1 MNESI
6 VKEIDM
12 EVSEKIKEFI
22 IDNFLFGESNHFDEN
37 TNFFEKGILDSTG
50 IIELVSFIEQTYNIS
65 VDDEELV
72 TENFSNLNRITNYIH
87 SKVHS
92 KVT

>member
-1 MNESI
+1 MGISDI
-6 VKEIDM
+6 
-12 EVSEKIKEFI
+12 IKEFI

-37 TNFFEKGILDSTG
+37 TDFFKKGILDSTG
-50 IIELVSFIEQTYNIS
+50 IIELVSFIEQTYNFS

-72 TENFSNLNRITNYIH
+72 TENFSSLNRITNYIE
-87 SKVHS
+87 SKVSS